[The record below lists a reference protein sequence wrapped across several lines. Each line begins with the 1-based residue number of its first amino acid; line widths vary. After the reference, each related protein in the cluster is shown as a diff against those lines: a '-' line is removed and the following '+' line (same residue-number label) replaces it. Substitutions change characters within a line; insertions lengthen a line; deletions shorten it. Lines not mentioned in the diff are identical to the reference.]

1 MVRVSDNSLK
11 TNIHQYHIVGRA
23 IPSEKD
29 KNPNVYRMC
38 IFAKNDTNAKSRFW
52 YFMKKINK
60 LKKSNG
66 ELLACELIRER
77 FPLRVK
83 NYGVLL
89 RYDSRTGTHNMYK
102 EFRDTTKEGAIA
114 QLYSEMAGRH
124 RARASSIS
132 VIRISEISPKLVRRP
147 HIKQLLKKRLR
158 FPALHLPTLKKE
170 YKRKYAAK
178 RPSTYRM

>member
-1 MVRVSDNSLK
+1 MDNIKDKSLK
-11 TNIHQYHIVGRA
+11 INIFQYHVVGRA
-23 IPSEKD
+23 TPTDKD
-29 KNPNVYRMC
+29 PNPNVYRMC

-52 YFMKKINK
+52 YFMKKIHK

-66 ELLACELIRER
+66 ELLACEQIREKN
-77 FPLRVK
+77 PLRAK
-83 NYGVLL
+83 TYGVLL

-132 VIRISEISPKLVRRP
+132 IIRISEISIHHAKRP

-158 FPALHLPTLKKE
+158 FPALHLPTLAKE
-170 YKRKYAAK
+170 FKRKFAPT